1 VPGYARGVRARV
13 STAFVIGFLA
23 LGAVAGV
30 SSGAAP
36 QAPPGAEAGPGAS
49 SLPVLVKAAP
59 ELVAGGQWFN
69 SKPLTLASLRG
80 KVVLLDFWTY
90 SCINCLRT
98 LPHLKAWYAAYH
110 SDGLQIIGVHSPEFA
125 FEHVASN
132 VAAAI
137 KRLGITYP
145 VVQDNNFATWN
156 AYANAYWPAEYL
168 IDQQGRLR
176 AYEFGEGHY
185 GTTETNIKALLG
197 VSANARPVADVPPPD
212 QPITPESYL
221 GFERLDPSR
230 YVGAS
235 VAHDALKTY
244 PAGAASIPQNAFSY
258 SGGWRVERQRIV
270 AGSEAALTLHFHARD
285 VYLVLGGRGKVNV
298 AIGGEPARTVEV
310 NAYKLYTLYSSRR
323 IADALLQLR
332 FTPGLQAYAFTF
344 G

>member
-168 IDQQGRLR
+168 IDQQGRIR
-176 AYEFGEGHY
+176 EYRTGEGGY
-185 GTTETNIKALLG
+185 DETEQNIKDLLG
-197 VSANARPVADVPPPD
+197 VSNQAAPVPD
-212 QPITPESYL
+212 TTPSEETTPESYL
-221 GFERLDPSR
+221 GYGRLDLSR
-230 YVGAS
+230 YVGKPVVRDRPAR
-235 VAHDALKTY
+235 Y
-244 PAGAASIPQNAFSY
+244 PARRFIPLSSLAY
-258 SGGWRVERQRIV
+258 SGTWRV
-270 AGSEAALTLHFHARD
+270 AKD
-285 VYLVLGGRGKVNV
+285 VLGGTGRVSVTLAGR
-298 AIGGEPARTVEV
+298 PAETIDVDT
-310 NAYKLYTLYSSRR
+310 YKLYVVEHLR
-323 IADALLQLR
+323 AAEKGLLQLKL
-332 FTPGLQAYAFTF
+332 TPGVRAYSFTF